1 MIELHIALVTGAN
14 GGIGTAITDT
24 LAANGYLVIGTA
36 ISEEGAADITKRLQ
50 QNSYQGRGI
59 VLDVTDPE
67 SVESAMTLIKAQYG
81 SISVLVNNAGIT
93 KDNLLIRMKEEE
105 WEQVINTNLT
115 SIFRMSKA
123 VVKDMMKSRYGRIIN
138 IASVVGVMGNA
149 GQTNYGASKAGLI
162 GFAKSLAREIGS
174 RGITV
179 NNIAPGFINTPM
191 TQNLPEAQKKL
202 MLDAIPLGRFGEAQE
217 VADAVLF
224 LAKSS
229 YITGETLH
237 VNGGMYMI

>member
-50 QNSYQGRGI
+50 QNGYQGRGI